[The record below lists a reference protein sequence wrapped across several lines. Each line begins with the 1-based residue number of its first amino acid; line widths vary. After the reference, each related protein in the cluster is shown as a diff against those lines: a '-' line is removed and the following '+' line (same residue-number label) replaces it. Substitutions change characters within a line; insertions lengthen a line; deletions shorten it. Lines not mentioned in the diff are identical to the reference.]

1 MKIDQCVVRIWF
13 DRSLAA
19 TVQGKDLRGA
29 VAGMFPEEP
38 LFHQHDG
45 EKLVYSY
52 PKIQYKSLGGVAY
65 LVGLGE
71 GGAALGR
78 VNFLGRTFR
87 FGGETY
93 SAESVQASFHRRRFG
108 LAPDVR
114 RYLFLS
120 PWMALNERNFE
131 RYQMTGDPDGQRALL
146 RRVLTGNLL
155 SMSKGLGYTVPE
167 RISVDF
173 ERIWEKPVRLKGNP
187 MLAFRG
193 SFAANFRIPNFWGI
207 GKSTSRG
214 FGTIERVD
222 GFQDE

>member
-13 DRSLAA
+13 DRPLAA
-19 TVQGKDLRGA
+19 NVQGKDLRGA
-29 VAGMFPEEP
+29 VAALVPEEP

-45 EKLVYSY
+45 DRLVYSY
-52 PKIQYKSLGGVAY
+52 PKIQYKSLQGVAY
-65 LVGLGE
+65 LVGLAE

-78 VNFLGRTFR
+78 INFLGRTFR
-87 FGGETY
+87 LGGEMY
-93 SAESVQASFHRRRFG
+93 SVESVQASFHRRRFG

-114 RYLFLS
+114 TYLFVS

-131 RYQMTGDPDGQRALL
+131 RYQMSGDPERRRDLL

-155 SMSKGLGYTVPE
+155 SMSKGLGYTVRD

-173 ERIWEKPVRLKGNP
+173 ERIWEKPVRLKGTP
-187 MLAFRG
+187 MVGFKG

-214 FGTIERVD
+214 FGAIQRVD
-222 GFQDE
+222 GFPDD